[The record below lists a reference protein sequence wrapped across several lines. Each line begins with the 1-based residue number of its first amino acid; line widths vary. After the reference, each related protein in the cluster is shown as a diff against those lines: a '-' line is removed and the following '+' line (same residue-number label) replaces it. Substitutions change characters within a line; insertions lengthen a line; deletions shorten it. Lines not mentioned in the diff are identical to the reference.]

1 MYTLVKKFFSV
12 FAQVQHPVHAFR
24 PGTSSW
30 QQAGESSP
38 YDTSLSYYES
48 ARGTGGR
55 GTPPPRDHGQPRLDD
70 LFRQLQV
77 MAQLLQ
83 RKFGSSP
90 APGCQI

>member
-1 MYTLVKKFFSV
+1 ML
-12 FAQVQHPVHAFR
+12 QPVS
-24 PGTSSW
+24 GTSSW

-55 GTPPPRDHGQPRLDD
+55 GTPPPREHGQPRLDD

-77 MAQLLQ
+77 NTLMLIETEYKQQ
-83 RKFGSSP
+83 QVFD
-90 APGCQI
+90 